1 MPAPTLTVTVAE
13 VPSEPTASKVARTA
27 SSTDRLN
34 EEAAVAVLE
43 IAVDN
48 MMKHNMFC
56 AMEIDTARAM
66 SSDLD
71 VEVVSSARQLWR
83 QIVQRTIV
91 SRVRADVVRRKLL
104 PVTIHTL
111 CSLLFDALDSFQ

>member
-1 MPAPTLTVTVAE
+1 
-13 VPSEPTASKVARTA
+13 
-27 SSTDRLN
+27 
-34 EEAAVAVLE
+34 
-43 IAVDN
+43 
-48 MMKHNMFC
+48 MMRHNMVC
-56 AMEIDTARAM
+56 SMEIDTARAM

-111 CSLLFDALDSFQ
+111 CSLLFDALDAFQ